1 MKVVQACQVVL
12 MGTRDRGPLLQ
23 RESPVASGP
32 VCSLASLGKRYR
44 LSGPHPPAEGRS
56 YWRSVLFVFK
66 SKEADVESG
75 VKVTVSSQC

>member
-1 MKVVQACQVVL
+1 MVQACQVVL

-32 VCSLASLGKRYR
+32 VCSLVSLGKRYR
-44 LSGPHPPAEGRS
+44 RSGPHPPAEGWS
-56 YWRSVLFVFK
+56 YWQSSLYLR

-75 VKVTVSSQC
+75 VKVTVSSQYF